1 MKAIFFDI
9 DGTIYHPEIG
19 ISQNTIDE
27 IHRVQKLGHKCFI
40 ASGRPT
46 GFISKEV
53 KSIGFDGFVLAN
65 GAHIVTEGKTIDSL
79 TLPYEETKKLIE
91 YVESQGYEYIL
102 LTTDRCY
109 LKKESPHMYEFY
121 AWCNIDM
128 DSLCNDYDLDEVLKK
143 TIKLEIRYNKKEDS
157 VGLIERLGAF
167 FYEKHDD
174 SLNIEVS
181 NIKKL
186 ITNKTKAILPV
197 HLYGRPCQMEEICKL
212 ANEYNLKIVEDCAQA
227 FGAEYHGQK
236 VGSFGDLAAF
246 SFYPTKNLGGIG
258 DSGMIATNDIN
269 LYNYCKLARSYGGDK
284 YHYDVEGIN
293 SRMDEIQALFLLN
306 KLNDIEKNNNKK
318 IRNAK
323 LYFKY
328 LKNESLI
335 LPSQPEINSKNVFHI
350 FCVRTK
356 NRDKLKQYLED
367 NNIQSIIHYPIPIF
381 KQKALKH
388 VVNNVY
394 PISEEISETVL
405 SIPCSMAHTKDEIMR
420 VIKVLNEYKE

>member
-1 MKAIFFDI
+1 MKKINSINWEELKRLNSKYFKNLKRELINLEDTAQYTL
-9 DGTIYHPEIG
+9 GP
-19 ISQNTIDE
+19 N
-27 IHRVQKLGHKCFI
+27 VQKLEKEI
-40 ASGRPT
+40 AKYIGVKYCVAVGNGLDALTISLKSLNLESG
-46 GFISKEV
+46 SEV
-53 KSIGFDGFVLAN
+53 IVPSNTFYASVLAIIRAN
-65 GAHIVTEGKTIDSL
+65 LV
-79 TLPYEETKKLIE
+79 P
-91 YVESQGYEYIL
+91 V
-102 LTTDRCY
+102 
-109 LKKESPHMYEFY
+109 
-121 AWCNIDM
+121 
-128 DSLCNDYDLDEVLKK
+128 LCEPNLD
-143 TIKLEIRYNKKEDS
+143 TY
-157 VGLIERLGAF
+157 
-167 FYEKHDD
+167 
-174 SLNIEVS
+174 NIEVS

-227 FGAEYHGQK
+227 FGAEYHRQK

-328 LKNESLI
+328 LKNKSLI

-350 FCVRTK
+350 FCVRTR